1 MARIVKD
8 VKVQPSP
15 WWLQKRLIHA
25 GMRPINNIVD
35 VTNFVMLEYG
45 QPIHAFD
52 INSVAGQKIIVDTAY
67 EGEKFTT
74 LDGTERTLDE
84 TMLTIHDA
92 EKSIAIAG
100 VMGGLN
106 SEIENDTKTI
116 IVESA
121 NFLGNSVRTTAKK
134 VGLRTEASSRYEK
147 GIDPNLCGNAAD
159 RVCYL
164 IELIGGGTVVGGS
177 VDVYPEPEEPKKILG
192 RVSRINSVLGIQI
205 PKGTDG
211 RLSGKP

>member
-1 MARIVKD
+1 MSVEIRSDLCKRYVARIVKD

-116 IVESA
+116 IVESSQ
-121 NFLGNSVRTTAKK
+121 LPGQQRQDHCQ
-134 VGLRTEASSRYEK
+134 E
-147 GIDPNLCGNAAD
+147 
-159 RVCYL
+159 
-164 IELIGGGTVVGGS
+164 GGS
-177 VDVYPEPEEPKKILG
+177 
-192 RVSRINSVLGIQI
+192 
-205 PKGTDG
+205 
-211 RLSGKP
+211 